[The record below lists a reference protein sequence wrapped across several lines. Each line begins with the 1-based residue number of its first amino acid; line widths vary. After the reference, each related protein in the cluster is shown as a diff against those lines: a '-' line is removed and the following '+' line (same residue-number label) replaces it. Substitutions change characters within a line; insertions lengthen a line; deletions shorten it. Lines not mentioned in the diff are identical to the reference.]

1 MSPCF
6 TILVADDNP
15 VNRTLMAKTL
25 QKEGYRVVTADS
37 GKRARKLAAT
47 APPDL
52 ILLDICMPGETG
64 FDVIKCFKSDARTAA
79 IPVIFLTGVTDVD
92 SKIQGFSLGA
102 VDYITKPFHPQEVSA
117 RVSLH
122 LKLSIATNSL
132 INSQA
137 EKLRQLT
144 EAQASLL
151 ITPDQEPGARF
162 GVHYLA
168 LHEAGGDFYDVLHIS
183 EEIYGYFVA
192 DFSGHDISTGYLT
205 SSVKG
210 LLKQNCT
217 QIYAP
222 MESMNLINGVLV
234 EILPAEKY
242 LTACY
247 ARLNRRKKVMDIV
260 FSGHPPVCYVPRTGP
275 PRLVGADGDPMGMF
289 QSALFG
295 LTSLSVSEGDRVYIY
310 TDGLVESPAT
320 QKTWFSGTK
329 KMLHACEKARSV
341 PIDKAPRTVSDYLG
355 PNRAAQED
363 DMVILAMEI

>member
-1 MSPCF
+1 MSSCF

-15 VNRTLMAKTL
+15 VNRALMSKTL
-25 QKEGYRVVTADS
+25 RKEGYNVVTANS
-37 GKRARKLAAT
+37 GAEARKIAIT
-47 APPDL
+47 EPPDL
-52 ILLDICMPGETG
+52 ILLDICMPGESG
-64 FDVIKCFKSDARTAA
+64 FDVIKHFKSIARTAS
-79 IPVIFLTGVTDVD
+79 IPVIFLTGLSDVE
-92 SKIQGFSLGA
+92 SKIEGFNLGA

-144 EAQASLL
+144 EAQTSFL

-162 GVHYLA
+162 GVHYMA

-183 EEIYGYFVA
+183 DDIYGYFVA

-217 QIYAP
+217 QIYTP
-222 MESMNLINGVLV
+222 LESMNLINGVLV

-247 ARLNRRKKVMDIV
+247 ARLNRGKGVMDIV
-260 FSGHPPVCYVPRTGP
+260 FSGHPPVCYVPKGGP
-275 PRLVGADGDPMGMF
+275 PQLVGADGDPMGIF

-295 LTSLSVSEGDRVYIY
+295 LTSLKVSEGDRVYIY
-310 TDGLVESPAT
+310 TDGLVESLAT
-320 QKTWFSGTK
+320 KKTWHSETG
-329 KMLHACEKARSV
+329 KMLEACNRARSV
-341 PIDKAPRTVSDYLG
+341 PIQLAPRTVSDYLC
-355 PNRAAQED
+355 PNREAQED

>member
-1 MSPCF
+1 MPPSF

-15 VNRTLMAKTL
+15 VNRELMAKTL
-25 QKEGYRVVTADS
+25 RKEGYRTLTANS
-37 GKRARKLAAT
+37 GKEARRVTETEL
-47 APPDL
+47 PDL

-64 FDVIKCFKSDARTAA
+64 FDVIKYFKSNARTAS
-79 IPVIFLTGVTDVD
+79 IPVIFLTGLSDVD
-92 SKIQGFSLGA
+92 SKIEGFNLGA

-137 EKLRQLT
+137 AKLRQLT
-144 EAQASLL
+144 EAQASFLV
-151 ITPDQEPGARF
+151 TPEQEPGARF

-168 LHEAGGDFYDVLHIS
+168 LHEAGGDFYDVLRIS
-183 EEIYGYFVA
+183 EDIYGYFVA

-217 QIYAP
+217 QIYTP

-247 ARLNRRKKVMDIV
+247 ARLNRRKGSMDIV
-260 FSGHPPVCYVPRTGP
+260 FSGHPPVCFVPKNGP
-275 PRLVGADGDPMGMF
+275 PQLVGDVGDPMGMF

-295 LTSLSVSEGDRVYIY
+295 LVSLSVSEGDRLYIY
-310 TDGLVESPAT
+310 TDGLVESPST
-320 QKTWFSGTK
+320 KKSWFSETG
-329 KMLHACEKARSV
+329 KMLDACDRARSA
-341 PIDKAPRTVSDYLG
+341 PIHRAPHTVSDHLT
-355 PNRAAQED
+355 PNREAQED
-363 DMVILAMEI
+363 DMVILAMEV